1 MCNGICSVKGLSFG
15 SKDYNKELKTVE
27 CVQVFWARLACFGQ
41 LGLISDPQI
50 SSKLQ
55 NGISDPKG
63 LANKIYTMMKGRETF
78 YGDLTV
84 PVISCSEIQYVL

>member
-15 SKDYNKELKTVE
+15 GKDYNKELKTIE
-27 CVQVFWARLACFGQ
+27 CEQVFWVRLACFGL

-63 LANKIYTMMKGRETF
+63 LENKIYTIMKDMKTF

-84 PVISCSEIQYVL
+84 PVISCSEVQIVL